1 MPRLFGRSRAGSEEE
16 IHMERRAFITVLAT
30 GVFAAATRALAQGG
44 AAPSQRGQQPRWG
57 EQAENEFRLGRGLG
71 PQLMTEEEWKEH
83 QAKMRSMTSREREDY
98 RREVHEKMVER
109 AKDKGIAERP

>member
-1 MPRLFGRSRAGSEEE
+1 
-16 IHMERRAFITVLAT
+16 
-30 GVFAAATRALAQGG
+30 
-44 AAPSQRGQQPRWG
+44 
-57 EQAENEFRLGRGLG
+57 
-71 PQLMTEEEWKEH
+71 MTEEEWKEH